1 MIKKGIILAGGT
13 GSRLS
18 PLTKIINKQLLPLYD
33 KPLIFYPLSILM
45 LAGIRDIL
53 IITNPNEDIN
63 FKKIL
68 GNGSNFGV
76 KIQYLTQNKP
86 NGLPEAFIIGEKF
99 INKKN
104 VALILGDN
112 FFYGQGFTKR
122 LKQKTK
128 AKSGS
133 TIFTYQVNN
142 PEDYGIVEMKNEK
155 ILNIREKPKNS
166 KSNLA
171 ITGLYFFDHNVV
183 NISKKLKPSKRK
195 ELEIV
200 DLLKEYLKRKKLKI
214 EYMGRGS
221 AWLDT
226 GNAESLFE
234 TSQFISNIEKRQGLK
249 IACLEE
255 IALNNKWISKN
266 IIKKQINFYGNCEY
280 SRYLKKLIYLE

>member
-68 GNGSNFGV
+68 KNGSGFGI
-76 KIQYLTQNKP
+76 KIQYLTQQKP

-99 INKKN
+99 IKKQN

-122 LKQKTK
+122 LEKHIKK
-128 AKSGS
+128 KIGS

-142 PEDYGIVEMKNEK
+142 PQDYGVVEIKNNK
-155 ILNIREKPKNS
+155 ILNIKEKPKKS

-171 ITGLYFFDHNVV
+171 ITGLYFFDKNVV
-183 NISKKLKPSKRK
+183 NFSKKLKPSKRK

-200 DLLKEYLKRKKLKI
+200 DLLKKYLRIKKLKT
-214 EYMGRGS
+214 EFMGRGS

-226 GNAESLFE
+226 GNVESLFE

-255 IALNNKWISKN
+255 IALNNKWISKS
-266 IIKKQINFYGNCEY
+266 IINKQIEFYGNCDY
-280 SRYLKKLIYLE
+280 SKYLKKLI

>member
-18 PLTKIINKQLLPLYD
+18 PLTKIVNKQLLPLYD

-45 LAGIRDIL
+45 LAGIRNVL

-68 GNGSNFGV
+68 GNGSNFGI

-122 LKQKTK
+122 LKKKTK

-142 PEDYGIVEMKNEK
+142 PQDYGIVEMKKGK
-155 ILNIREKPKNS
+155 IFNIKEKPKNS

-183 NISKKLKPSKRK
+183 NISKKLKPSTRN

-280 SRYLKKLIYLE
+280 SKYLKKLI

>member
-18 PLTKIINKQLLPLYD
+18 PLTKVTNKQLLPLYD

-45 LAGIRDIL
+45 LAKIRDIL

-76 KIQYLTQNKP
+76 KIQYLTQQKP
-86 NGLPEAFIIGEKF
+86 NGIPEAFIIGEKF
-99 INKKN
+99 INKQN

-112 FFYGQGFTKR
+112 FFYGQGFAKR
-122 LKQKTK
+122 LREQTK
-128 AKSGS
+128 IKSGS
-133 TIFTYQVNN
+133 TIFAYKVNN
-142 PEDYGIVEMKNEK
+142 PQDYGIVEIKNNK
-155 ILNIREKPKNS
+155 ILNIKEKPKKS

-171 ITGLYFFDHNVV
+171 ITGLYFFDKNVV
-183 NISKKLKPSKRK
+183 NLSKKLKPSKRK

-200 DLLKEYLKRKKLKI
+200 DLLKKYLKIKKLKF
-214 EYMGRGS
+214 EFMGRGS

-226 GNAESLFE
+226 GNADSLFE

-255 IALNNKWISKN
+255 IALNNKWISKS
-266 IIKKQINFYGNCEY
+266 IVKKQIKFYGNCDY
-280 SRYLKKLIYLE
+280 SKYIKKLI

>member
-68 GNGSNFGV
+68 KNGSGFGI
-76 KIQYLTQNKP
+76 KIQYLTQQKP

-99 INKKN
+99 IKKQN

-122 LKQKTK
+122 LEKQIKK
-128 AKSGS
+128 KIGS

-142 PEDYGIVEMKNEK
+142 PQDYGVVEIKNNK
-155 ILNIREKPKNS
+155 ILNIKEKPKKS

-171 ITGLYFFDHNVV
+171 ITGLYFFDKNVV
-183 NISKKLKPSKRK
+183 NFSKKLKPSKRK

-200 DLLKEYLKRKKLKI
+200 DLLKKYLKIKKLKA
-214 EYMGRGS
+214 EFMGRGS

-226 GNAESLFE
+226 GNVESLFE

-255 IALNNKWISKN
+255 IALNNKWISKS
-266 IIKKQINFYGNCEY
+266 IINKQIEFYGNCDY
-280 SRYLKKLIYLE
+280 SKYLKKLI

>member
-13 GSRLS
+13 GTRLS

-45 LAGIRDIL
+45 LAGIRDVL
-53 IITNPNEDIN
+53 IITNPNEDVN

-68 GNGSNFGV
+68 GNGSNFGI
-76 KIQYLTQNKP
+76 KIQYLTQDKP

-128 AKSGS
+128 SKSGS

-142 PEDYGIVEMKNEK
+142 PEDYGIVEMKKDK

-266 IIKKQINFYGNCEY
+266 IIKKQINFYGNCNY
-280 SRYLKKLIYLE
+280 SKYLKKLI

>member
-53 IITNPNEDIN
+53 IITNPNEDLN

-68 GNGSNFGV
+68 KNGSGFGI
-76 KIQYLTQNKP
+76 KIQYLTQQKP

-99 INKKN
+99 IKKQT

-122 LKQKTK
+122 LEKHIKK
-128 AKSGS
+128 KIGS

-142 PEDYGIVEMKNEK
+142 PQDYGVVEIKNNK
-155 ILNIREKPKNS
+155 ILNIKEKPKKS

-171 ITGLYFFDHNVV
+171 ITGLYFFDKNVV
-183 NISKKLKPSKRK
+183 KFSKKLKPSKRK

-200 DLLKEYLKRKKLKI
+200 DLLKKYLKIKKLKA
-214 EYMGRGS
+214 EFMGRGS

-226 GNAESLFE
+226 GNVESLFE

-255 IALNNKWISKN
+255 IALNNKWISKS
-266 IIKKQINFYGNCEY
+266 IINKQIAFYGNCDY
-280 SRYLKKLIYLE
+280 SKYLKKLI